1 MKPRTK
7 PPDPPK
13 DDEEPSEYP
22 GLLQLYR
29 IKVNDIDYL
38 LFGPPL
44 TLKPETLT
52 ANIQNFQVGELIPAE
67 TLLRSLRL
75 IARRETEERNR
86 EWMQ

>member
-1 MKPRTK
+1 MKRK

-13 DDEEPSEYP
+13 DEEEPSEYP
-22 GLLQLYR
+22 GFLQLYR

-38 LFGPPL
+38 LFGPSI
-44 TLKPETLT
+44 TLKQDSLT
-52 ANIQNFQVGELIPAE
+52 FNLQSFQLGEVMPAE

-75 IARRETEERNR
+75 IARRETEERSR

>member
-1 MKPRTK
+1 MKRK

-13 DDEEPSEYP
+13 DEEEPSEYP
-22 GLLQLYR
+22 GFLQLYR

-38 LFGPPL
+38 LFGPSITLEQDSL
-44 TLKPETLT
+44 TFNL
-52 ANIQNFQVGELIPAE
+52 QSFQLGELMPAE

-75 IARRETEERNR
+75 IARRETEERSR

>member
-1 MKPRTK
+1 MKRK

-13 DDEEPSEYP
+13 EEEEPSEYP

-29 IKVNDIDYL
+29 IKVNNIDYL
-38 LFGPPL
+38 LFGPSITLEQDSL
-44 TLKPETLT
+44 TFNL
-52 ANIQNFQVGELIPAE
+52 QSFQLGELMPAE

-75 IARRETEERNR
+75 IARRETEERSR